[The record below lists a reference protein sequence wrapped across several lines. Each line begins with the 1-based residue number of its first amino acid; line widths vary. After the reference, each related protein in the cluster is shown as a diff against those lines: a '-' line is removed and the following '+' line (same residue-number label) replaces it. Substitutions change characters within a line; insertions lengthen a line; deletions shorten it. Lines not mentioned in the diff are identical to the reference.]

1 MTTALGGL
9 DALVFT
15 GGVGEHIPA
24 VRAGAVVGLD
34 FLGVGI
40 DGARNVERSGDT
52 DISSPGAPVR
62 TLVIAARED
71 LEIAR
76 EAREVITRTGGV
88 ASDDGVRSVR

>member
-1 MTTALGGL
+1 
-9 DALVFT
+9 VFT

-34 FLGVGI
+34 FLGLGI
-40 DGARNVERSGDT
+40 DAERNLETSGDA

-76 EAREVITRTGGV
+76 EARVVLTRTPGV
-88 ASDDGVRSVR
+88 ASNDGVRSAR